1 MDINDFI
8 TDKDTSNEIFYY
20 FMIEV
25 PPVLAELP
33 LPRASEYLVWSGSG
47 GSIMLSVGK
56 IIYMDP
62 TRAVVRLG
70 F

>member
-25 PPVLAELP
+25 PPVLAELH
-33 LPRASEYLVWSGSG
+33 LTRVTQYLVWSGSG

-56 IIYMDP
+56 IIHMDP